1 MAISTVHRCLMTAGP
16 APTPIDMLPPP
27 PPIQQAFSFED
38 SGFCA

>member
-1 MAISTVHRCLMTAGP
+1 MAISTVHRCQMTAGP
-16 APTPIDMLPPP
+16 APTPIDMLP